1 MLVALV
7 SVSAFA
13 QFRVQGALSV
23 GGYKDNDNFN
33 IAPGLAARVLYEYN
47 LGAVGSNEVYYISA
61 GAGFVQN
68 NTTLKSESDTKVN
81 VNWIQIPVMIG
92 SDYSLARGTIYT
104 AVGLYYGYALSGKG
118 ENGSLDGLRQRGL
131 RLQTLQPPRFRLGSP
146 GRILASLQ
154 PGHLCRLQRRLPRH
168 MLRRGHF
175 RPQRHPRGRSDVQVL
190 IR

>member
-68 NTTLKSESDTKVN
+68 NTTLKSDSDTKVN

-118 ENGSLDGLRQRGL
+118 ENGSLSMDFVSEDSA
-131 RLQTLQPPRFRLGSP
+131 FRLFNRHDFGWVVQAGFSLP
-146 GRILASLQ
+146 CNLGIYAGFNGGFLDICCEEGTSARNDILEVGL
-154 PGHLCRLQRRLPRH
+154 
-168 MLRRGHF
+168 MF
-175 RPQRHPRGRSDVQVL
+175 KF
-190 IR
+190 